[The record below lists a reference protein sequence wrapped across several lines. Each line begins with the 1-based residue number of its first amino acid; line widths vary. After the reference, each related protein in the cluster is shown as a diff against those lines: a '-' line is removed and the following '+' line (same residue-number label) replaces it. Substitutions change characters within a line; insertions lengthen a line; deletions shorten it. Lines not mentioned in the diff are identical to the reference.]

1 MSVRRPPLDLRE
13 LLFVRVIAREGS
25 IHGAARALGGKQ
37 SAVSRSLRLLEERL
51 SVALFRRTSSGAQL
65 TPAGVAFLREAE
77 KLLDGTVGLYERTR
91 RWSRGETGVISVG
104 VQGSIP
110 PGRIS
115 AILES
120 YSLAQPGISF
130 TYRDNAKKELLQALK
145 QEEIDLA
152 IMTLPLPGSMVA
164 TTPLWSD
171 RVVAIMPV
179 EHPIAQVGTA
189 SWAELHDRTFLIGKD
204 DTGEELLALLMR
216 KMRQAGFVPMTR
228 QEAVRSLRVVALA
241 ANGSGIALLP
251 DAWLGFL
258 PGAIRERIAI
268 VEVIDGDGFPH
279 FAYGAAWHRERCP
292 PAARTVIRV
301 LERQATA
308 F

>member
-1 MSVRRPPLDLRE
+1 M
-13 LLFVRVIAREGS
+13 
-25 IHGAARALGGKQ
+25 
-37 SAVSRSLRLLEERL
+37 
-51 SVALFRRTSSGAQL
+51 
-65 TPAGVAFLREAE
+65 
-77 KLLDGTVGLYERTR
+77 LDGTVGLYERTR

-130 TYRDNAKKELLQALK
+130 TYRDNAKKELFQALE

-164 TTPLWSD
+164 TVPLWSD
-171 RVVAIMPV
+171 RVVAIMSA

-189 SWAELHDRTFLIGKD
+189 SWAELHDGIFLIGKD

-216 KMRQAGFVPMTR
+216 KMRQAGFVPVTR

-241 ANGSGIALLP
+241 AASLCCRMPGWVFCPLPSGSGS
-251 DAWLGFL
+251 
-258 PGAIRERIAI
+258 R
-268 VEVIDGDGFPH
+268 
-279 FAYGAAWHRERCP
+279 
-292 PAARTVIRV
+292 
-301 LERQATA
+301 
-308 F
+308 